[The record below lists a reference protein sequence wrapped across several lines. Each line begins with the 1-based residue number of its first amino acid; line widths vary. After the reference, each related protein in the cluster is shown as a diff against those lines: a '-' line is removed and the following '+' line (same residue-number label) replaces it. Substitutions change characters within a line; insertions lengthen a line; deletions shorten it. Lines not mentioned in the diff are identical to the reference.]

1 MKKLISIVI
10 PAYNEEEVIP
20 KLGAVLIDT
29 LKKLTNYQWEVI
41 IVDNGSHDHTLE
53 TILKI
58 RTKDKR
64 FKAVQLAKN
73 ELCDGGIIAGLSF
86 AKGDAAVIMM
96 ADLQESPDLIT
107 KFLQKWEAG
116 YDIVYAVVKRRIG
129 TTIVR
134 KIVTVLFYRVISFLT
149 RGMIMRD
156 VSDFRLID
164 RRVYEAIVATPE
176 HNKFFRGISTWVGFK
191 SIGIPFVRQKRAAGE
206 SKADFRSV
214 WTVAVN
220 GMLSFSYMPLKL
232 SWWVMGISF
241 VSACIVYILTSSPVI
256 TLFLLLLSILCL
268 LIGIQNEYM
277 IRVLEEVRGRPNFIV
292 KKSIGFPHSV

>member
-20 KLGAVLIDT
+20 KLGAVLLET
-29 LKKLTNYQWEVI
+29 LKKLAAYQWEVI
-41 IVDNGSHDHTLE
+41 IVDNGSTDHTLHAL
-53 TILKI
+53 LKI
-58 RTKDKR
+58 RAKDKR
-64 FKAVQLAKN
+64 FKIVQLAKN
-73 ELCDGGIIAGLSF
+73 ELADGGINAGLSF

-96 ADLQESPDLIT
+96 ADLQEPPDLIP
-107 KFLQKWEAG
+107 KLIQKWEAG
-116 YDIVYAVVKRRIG
+116 YDIVYAVVKRRMG

-134 KIVTVLFYRVISFLT
+134 KIVTVLFYRTINFLT

-164 RRVYEAIVATPE
+164 RRVYETIVKTPE
-176 HNKFFRGISTWVGFK
+176 HNKFFRGLSTWVGFK

-232 SWWVMGISF
+232 SWWIAGASF
-241 VSACIVYILTSSPVI
+241 VGACIAYVLASSMV
-256 TLFLLLLSILCL
+256 TLFLLLLSVLCI

-277 IRVLEEVRGRPNFIV
+277 IRILEEVRGRPTFIV
-292 KKSIGFPHSV
+292 KKSFGL

>member
-20 KLGAVLIDT
+20 KLGDVLIDT
-29 LKKLTNYQWEVI
+29 LKKLDNYQWEII
-41 IVDNGSHDHTLE
+41 IVDNGSTDHTLDAL
-53 TILKI
+53 LKI
-58 RTKDKR
+58 RAKDKR
-64 FKAVQLAKN
+64 FKIVQLAKN
-73 ELCDGGIIAGLSF
+73 ELCDGGIIAGLNF

-96 ADLQESPDLIT
+96 ADLQEPPDLIQT
-107 KFLQKWEAG
+107 FLKKWEAG
-116 YDIVYAVVKRRIG
+116 YDIVYAVVKRRMG
-129 TTIVR
+129 TTVVR
-134 KIVTVLFYRVISFLT
+134 KIVTVLFYRIINFLT

-164 RRVYEAIVATPE
+164 RRVYKAIVATPE
-176 HNKFFRGISTWVGFK
+176 HNKFFRGLSTWVGFK
-191 SIGIPFVRQKRAAGE
+191 STGVPFVRQKRAAGV

-232 SWWVMGISF
+232 SWWIAVLSF
-241 VSACIVYILTSSPVI
+241 IGACIVYLFTLSLMIP
-256 TLFLLLLSILCL
+256 LFLFLLSILCI

-277 IRVLEEVRGRPNFIV
+277 IRILEEVRGRPIFIV
-292 KKSIGFPHSV
+292 KKSFGL

>member
-20 KLGAVLIDT
+20 KLGVELIRT
-29 LKKLTNYQWEVI
+29 IKKLTQHEWEVI
-41 IVDNGSHDHTLE
+41 IVDNGSHDRTLE
-53 TILKI
+53 AVLRI

-86 AKGDAAVIMM
+86 ARGDAAVIMM
-96 ADLQESPDLIT
+96 ADLQESPDLIS
-107 KFLQKWEAG
+107 KFIQKWEAG
-116 YDIVYAVVKRRIG
+116 YDVVYAVVKRRTG

-134 KIVTVLFYRVISFLT
+134 KIVTVLFYRIINFLT

-164 RRVYEAIVATPE
+164 RRVYEAIVKTPE

-191 SIGIPFVRQKRAAGE
+191 SIGIPFVRQKRAAGK

-214 WTVAVN
+214 WTVAIN

-232 SWWVMGISF
+232 SWYVMGISF
-241 VSACIVYILTSSPVI
+241 VSACIVFLFTSSLMI
-256 TLFLLLLSILCL
+256 TLFLLLLSVLCL

-292 KKSIGFPHSV
+292 KASIGFSHNV